1 MDQSLKARGCS
12 ELGIRIVN
20 LLRDGIGAEMASD
33 LYGFGSG
40 IKPDSTRD
48 IVDSSSTRDSLD
60 WVSFDSISTRVSR
73 QWTWYRT
80 QSDIGGISDCQ
91 TRIDQVHA
99 DIPTGNDEIDVCN
112 GQKYVVEIKKHVPVT
127 L

>member
-1 MDQSLKARGCS
+1 MLWTG
-12 ELGIRIVN
+12 
-20 LLRDGIGAEMASD
+20 
-33 LYGFGSG
+33 YH
-40 IKPDSTRD
+40 
-48 IVDSSSTRDSLD
+48 
-60 WVSFDSISTRVSR
+60 FDSISTRVSR

-99 DIPTGNDEIDVCN
+99 DIPTGNDEIDACN